1 MAAILIAVF
10 LVEKQYYILYSIGI
24 NNMIIEKG
32 IDMSIQAPTVLLDG
46 TVLAILDV
54 QDLYGYALT
63 KKVKQ
68 HVKISESTMYPVL
81 RRLEKGGEVE
91 TYSEPFE
98 GRMRK
103 YYQLTDDGRQHLT
116 NIKRDWQDFSSGIN
130 AILGE
135 HK

>member
-1 MAAILIAVF
+1 M
-10 LVEKQYYILYSIGI
+10 
-24 NNMIIEKG
+24 MI
-32 IDMSIQAPTVLLDG
+32 QTPTVLLDG
-46 TVLAILDV
+46 TVLAILDR

-68 HVKISESTMYPVL
+68 HVIVSESTMYPVL
-81 RRLEKGGEVE
+81 RRLEKGGELT

-103 YYQLTDDGRQHLT
+103 YYQLTDNGREHLRG
-116 NIKRDWQDFSSGIN
+116 IKDAWQDFSTGIN

-135 HK
+135 QI